1 MSARARIQLIGRNS
15 VSGIGLSRSV
25 MSITSFDTF
34 ACAWPFQDN
43 RKSADRPGRA
53 LMESLRDALD
63 QCGLPA
69 PLAQFIGAGAV
80 ILVEG
85 TGFLGLYAFER
96 VSRDDVNLDR
106 IAAPAAGL
114 GPLGPSHLRHDDHP
128 GRQRRSHSLDT
139 PKLPTYAAPQSK
151 RAASGPVIRDNIGNV
166 EPRIASAARSP
177 RATIS

>member
-43 RKSADRPGRA
+43 RKSADRPGRCTDGK
-53 LMESLRDALD
+53 LRDALD
-63 QCGLPA
+63 QRGLPA

-114 GPLGPSHLRHDDHP
+114 GPLGPSHLRHGDHP

-139 PKLPTYAAPQSK
+139 PKLSTTPRVS
-151 RAASGPVIRDNIGNV
+151 RSGPPPDR
-166 EPRIASAARSP
+166 
-177 RATIS
+177 